1 MVKSYATDKSGNL
14 PPLIV
19 VDKASN
25 NMTLEK
31 IYNKWQSIQPLSEA
45 DQNKLSMRFTVEYNY
60 NSNHLEGNTLTY
72 GQTELL
78 LLFGKVSGEG
88 HLKDFNDMKASEVSV
103 KMMKEEAANKKEPLT
118 QNFIR
123 TLHHTLL
130 REDYTEY
137 RTLPNGVQTSFVIHA
152 GQYKTRPNSVI
163 TRYGDRFEYA
173 SPEETPA
180 LMSDLVDWY
189 NEEERKGE
197 LSPVELAALF
207 HYRYIRIHPFE
218 DGNGRIARLMVNY
231 ILSRHG
237 WPMIVVRSRKKQEYL
252 EALHQTDM
260 VVGAIPSVGG
270 HATIK
275 QIGTF
280 LKYFEKLVAKEIQT
294 DIDFVTRKDE
304 DLWWY
309 DGEIITTRSK
319 NTARILRL
327 MRENPSIT
335 YAELTSSLGINTS
348 AVQKLVKRMVDNGY
362 IARHENGAW
371 RVIATS
377 VV

>member
-1 MVKSYATDKSGNL
+1 
-14 PPLIV
+14 
-19 VDKASN
+19 
-25 NMTLEK
+25 MTLEK
-31 IYNKWQSIQPLSEA
+31 IYCKWQSIQPLSVA

-88 HLKDFNDMKASEVSV
+88 PLKDFNDMKASEVSV
-103 KMMKEEAANKKEPLT
+103 KMMKEKAENKKEPLT
-118 QNFIR
+118 QHFIR

-152 GQYKTRPNSVI
+152 GQYKSRPNSVI

-189 NEEERKGE
+189 NEEEKKGE

-231 ILSRHG
+231 ILLRHG
-237 WPMIVVRSRKKQEYL
+237 WPMIVIRSKKKQEYL
-252 EALHQTDM
+252 EALHQTDL
-260 VVGAIPSVGG
+260 VVGAVPSIGA
-270 HATIK
+270 HANVK
-275 QIGTF
+275 QIGAF

-319 NTARILRL
+319 NTVRILRF
-327 MRENPSIT
+327 MRENPCIT
-335 YAELTSSLGINTS
+335 YTELAKSLGINTS
-348 AVQKLVKRMVDNGY
+348 AVQKLIKRMVENGY
-362 IARHENGAW
+362 IARHKNGAW

>member
-1 MVKSYATDKSGNL
+1 
-14 PPLIV
+14 
-19 VDKASN
+19 
-25 NMTLEK
+25 
-31 IYNKWQSIQPLSEA
+31 
-45 DQNKLSMRFTVEYNY
+45 
-60 NSNHLEGNTLTY
+60 
-72 GQTELL
+72 
-78 LLFGKVSGEG
+78 
-88 HLKDFNDMKASEVSV
+88 
-103 KMMKEEAANKKEPLT
+103 
-118 QNFIR
+118 
-123 TLHHTLL
+123 
-130 REDYTEY
+130 
-137 RTLPNGVQTSFVIHA
+137 
-152 GQYKTRPNSVI
+152 
-163 TRYGDRFEYA
+163 
-173 SPEETPA
+173 
-180 LMSDLVDWY
+180 MSDLVDWY

-260 VVGAIPSVGG
+260 VVGAIPSVGA
-270 HATIK
+270 HANIK
-275 QIGTF
+275 QIGIF
-280 LKYFEKLVAKEIQT
+280 MKYFEKLVAKEIQT
-294 DIDFVTRKDE
+294 DIDFVTCKEE

-362 IARHENGAW
+362 IARHENGTW

>member
-1 MVKSYATDKSGNL
+1 MVVRYQQVTKKEDMK
-14 PPLIV
+14 LI
-19 VDKASN
+19 
-25 NMTLEK
+25 E
-31 IYNKWQSIQPLSEA
+31 IFQKWTSLQPLNE
-45 DQNKLSMRFTVEYNY
+45 DEKRKLSMRFTVEYNY

-103 KMMKEEAANKKEPLT
+103 KMMEEEAANKQVPLT

-123 TLHHTLL
+123 TLHQTLI

-137 RTLPNGVQTSFVIHA
+137 RTLPNGVQTSYVIHA

-173 SPEETPA
+173 SPQETPA
-180 LMSDLVDWY
+180 LMADLVGWY
-189 NEEERKGE
+189 NEEEQKGN

-237 WPMIVVRSRKKQEYL
+237 WPMIVVRSRFKQEYL
-252 EALHQTDM
+252 DALHQTDL
-260 VVGAIPSVGG
+260 VVGTDPSDGA
-270 HATIK
+270 HANIK
-275 QIGTF
+275 QIDKF
-280 LKYFEKLVAKEIQT
+280 LKYFENLVAKEIQT
-294 DIDFVTRKDE
+294 DIDFVSRKSE
-304 DLWWY
+304 DVWWY
-309 DGEIITTRSK
+309 DGEIISTRSK
-319 NTARILRL
+319 NTVRILRL

-335 YAELTSSLGINTS
+335 YAKLTSMLGTNTS
-348 AVQKLVKRMVDNGY
+348 AVQKLIKRMVEKGYITRHDNGL
-362 IARHENGAW
+362 W

-377 VV
+377 IV

>member
-1 MVKSYATDKSGNL
+1 MDVGAL
-14 PPLIV
+14 
-19 VDKASN
+19 
-25 NMTLEK
+25 
-31 IYNKWQSIQPLSEA
+31 YNKWLSIQPLTEA
-45 DQNKLSMRFTVEYNY
+45 EQNMLSMRFTVEYNY

-103 KMMKEEAANKKEPLT
+103 RMMREEAKNKREPLT

-189 NEEERKGE
+189 NEEEKKGE
-197 LSPVELAALF
+197 LTPVQLAALF

-252 EALHQTDM
+252 EALHQTDW
-260 VVGAIPSVGG
+260 VVGVVPSVGA

-275 QIGTF
+275 QIGSF

-304 DLWWY
+304 DTWWY

-319 NTARILRL
+319 NTARILRM
-327 MRENPSIT
+327 MRENPYIT
-335 YAELTSSLGINTS
+335 YAELSTSLGINTS
-348 AVQKLVKRMVDNGY
+348 AVQKLVKRMIEHGY
-362 IARHENGAW
+362 IVRRESDAW
-371 RVIATS
+371 RVMAIS
-377 VV
+377 IV

>member
-1 MVKSYATDKSGNL
+1 MGLNA
-14 PPLIV
+14 
-19 VDKASN
+19 
-25 NMTLEK
+25 
-31 IYNKWQSIQPLSEA
+31 IYNKWLSIQPLSEA
-45 DQNKLSMRFTVEYNY
+45 EQKMLSMRFTVEYNY

-103 KMMKEEAANKKEPLT
+103 RMMREEASNRQEPLT

-152 GQYKTRPNSVI
+152 GKYKTRPNSVI

-189 NEEERKGE
+189 NDEEKKGK
-197 LSPVELAALF
+197 LTPVQLAALF

-252 EALHQTDM
+252 EALHQTDL
-260 VVGAIPSVGG
+260 VVGTVPSVGA
-270 HATIK
+270 HANIK
-275 QIGTF
+275 QIGSF

-304 DLWWY
+304 DIWWY

-319 NTARILRL
+319 NTARILRM
-327 MRENPSIT
+327 MRVNPYVT
-335 YAELTSSLGINTS
+335 YAELSTSLGVNTS
-348 AVQKLVKRMVDNGY
+348 AVQKLVKRMVENGY
-362 IARHENGAW
+362 IIRRDNEYW
-371 RVIATS
+371 RVMAIS
-377 VV
+377 IV

>member
-1 MVKSYATDKSGNL
+1 MDLGA
-14 PPLIV
+14 
-19 VDKASN
+19 
-25 NMTLEK
+25 
-31 IYNKWQSIQPLSEA
+31 IYNKWLSIQPLTEA
-45 DQNKLSMRFTVEYNY
+45 EQNMLSMRFTVEYNY

-88 HLKDFNDMKASEVSV
+88 RLKDFNDMKASEVSV
-103 KMMKEEAANKKEPLT
+103 KMMREEAMNKREPLT

-189 NEEERKGE
+189 NEAEEKGE
-197 LSPVELAALF
+197 LSPVQLAALF

-252 EALHQTDM
+252 EALHQTDL
-260 VVGAIPSVGG
+260 VVGVVPSVGA

-275 QIGTF
+275 QIGSF

-304 DLWWY
+304 DTWWY

-319 NTARILRL
+319 NTARILRM
-327 MRENPSIT
+327 MRENPYIT
-335 YAELTSSLGINTS
+335 YAELSTSLGINTS
-348 AVQKLVKRMVDNGY
+348 AVQKLVKRMIEHGY
-362 IARHENGAW
+362 IVRRESDAW
-371 RVIATS
+371 RVMAIS
-377 VV
+377 IV

>member
-1 MVKSYATDKSGNL
+1 
-14 PPLIV
+14 
-19 VDKASN
+19 
-25 NMTLEK
+25 
-31 IYNKWQSIQPLSEA
+31 
-45 DQNKLSMRFTVEYNY
+45 MRFTVEYNY

-103 KMMKEEAANKKEPLT
+103 KMMEEEAANKQVPLT
-118 QNFIR
+118 QSFIR
-123 TLHHTLL
+123 TLHKTLL

-137 RTLPNGVQTSFVIHA
+137 RTLPNGTQTSYVIHA

-173 SPEETPA
+173 SPQETPA
-180 LMSDLVDWY
+180 LMADLVGWY
-189 NEEERKGE
+189 NEEEQKGN
-197 LSPVELAALF
+197 LSPIELAALF

-237 WPMIVVRSRKKQEYL
+237 WPMIVVRSRLKQEYL
-252 EALHQTDM
+252 EALHQADL
-260 VVGAIPSVGG
+260 VIGAAPSDGA
-270 HATIK
+270 HANIK
-275 QIGTF
+275 QIGKF
-280 LKYFEKLVAKEIQT
+280 LKYFERLVAKEIQA
-294 DIDFVTRKDE
+294 DIDFVSRKDE
-304 DLWWY
+304 DVWWY
-309 DGEIITTRSK
+309 DGEIISTRSK

-335 YAELTSSLGINTS
+335 YMGLTSALGINTS
-348 AVQKLVKRMVDNGY
+348 AVQKLIKRMEENGY
-362 IARHENGAW
+362 IARHDNGLW
-371 RVIATS
+371 RVVATS
-377 VV
+377 II

>member
-1 MVKSYATDKSGNL
+1 MALDT
-14 PPLIV
+14 
-19 VDKASN
+19 
-25 NMTLEK
+25 
-31 IYNKWQSIQPLSEA
+31 IYNKWLAIQPLTEA
-45 DQNKLSMRFTVEYNY
+45 EQNMLSMRFTVEYNY

-103 KMMKEEAANKKEPLT
+103 RMMKEEAVNKHVPLT

-137 RTLPNGVQTSFVIHA
+137 RTLPNGVQNSFVIHA

-189 NEEERKGE
+189 NEAEKKGE
-197 LSPVELAALF
+197 LTPVELAALF

-237 WPMIVVRSRKKQEYL
+237 WPMIVVRSRKKQDYL
-252 EALHQTDM
+252 EALHQTDI
-260 VVGAIPSVGG
+260 VVGSVPSIGA

-275 QIGTF
+275 QIGSF
-280 LKYFEKLVAKEIQT
+280 LKYFEKLVEKEIQT
-294 DIDFVTRKDE
+294 DIDFLTRKDE
-304 DLWWY
+304 DIWWY

-319 NTARILRL
+319 NTARILRM
-327 MRENPSIT
+327 MRENPNIT
-335 YAELTSSLGINTS
+335 YAELTASLGINTS
-348 AVQKLVKRMVDNGY
+348 AIQKLVKRMVEHGY
-362 IARHENGAW
+362 ITRNESGYW

-377 VV
+377 IV

>member
-1 MVKSYATDKSGNL
+1 
-14 PPLIV
+14 
-19 VDKASN
+19 
-25 NMTLEK
+25 MTLDA
-31 IYNKWQSIQPLSEA
+31 IYSKWLSIQPLTEA
-45 DQNKLSMRFTVEYNY
+45 ERHLLSMRFTVEYNY

-88 HLKDFNDMKASEVSV
+88 ILKDFNDMKASDVSV
-103 KMMKEEAANKKEPLT
+103 RMMTEEAKNKQEPLT

-123 TLHHTLL
+123 TLHQTLL

-137 RTLPNGVQTSFVIHA
+137 RTLPNGVQTSYVIHA

-163 TRYGDRFEYA
+163 TRYGDRFEHA

-189 NEEERKGE
+189 NEAESSGE
-197 LSPVELAALF
+197 LTPVELAALF

-231 ILSRHG
+231 ILLRHG
-237 WPMIVVRSRKKQEYL
+237 WPMIVVRSRNKQEYI

-260 VVGAIPSVGG
+260 VVGAAPSTGA

-275 QIGTF
+275 QIGVF
-280 LKYFEKLVAKEIQT
+280 LRYFEKLVADEIQT
-294 DIDFVTRKDE
+294 DINFVTRKDK
-304 DLWWY
+304 DIWWY
-309 DGEIITTRSK
+309 DGEIISARGRD
-319 NTARILRL
+319 TARILR
-327 MRENPSIT
+327 MMKDDPNIT
-335 YAELTSSLGINTS
+335 FPELANSLGINTS
-348 AVQKLVKRMVDNGY
+348 AAQKLVKRIAERGY
-362 IARHENGAW
+362 IARLENGCW

-377 VV
+377 IV